1 MCVAEFES
9 QIQIETREAAAPVVY
24 RSAIV
29 LVAPVLSQ
37 ARAGAASHRVRPHHA
52 TSHQYNTNERVNEE
66 DTT

>member
-1 MCVAEFES
+1 MMFVAEFES

-37 ARAGAASHRVRPHHA
+37 ARAASHRVRPHHA
-52 TSHQYNTNERVNEE
+52 TSHHCNTNE
-66 DTT
+66 